1 MTLDQKTWDRI
12 PDDGEIVELLC
23 RRDEFAL
30 RAVMTKYGA
39 LMKSIAYQITGCE
52 QDAEECVNDAVLE
65 LWNTVPPACPKQ
77 LSAFV
82 GGIVRR
88 RAIDRVR
95 YNQAEKRAG
104 SEYCSSLEEL
114 EECIPDTLSER
125 DNDSEEIMHVI
136 RFFLEEQKT
145 CDRDMFLMRYFRF
158 MPNEQIA
165 ARFGMRESAVVMR
178 LVRMRKRLRKALEK
192 SNIRL

>member
-12 PDDGEIVELLC
+12 PDDGEIVEMLC

-39 LMKSIAYQITGCE
+39 LMTSIARQITGCE

-114 EECIPDTLSER
+114 EECLPDTFSEEESDSER
-125 DNDSEEIMHVI
+125 IMQVLHQ
-136 RFFLEEQKT
+136 FMNKQKPD
-145 CDRDMFLMRYFRF
+145 DRDMFLMRYFRF
-158 MPNEQIA
+158 MSNEHIA
-165 ARFGMRESAVVMR
+165 ARLGIRESTVVMR
-178 LVRMRKRLRKALEK
+178 LVRMRKRLRKELEK
-192 SNIRL
+192 NNIRL

>member
-1 MTLDQKTWDRI
+1 MILEQKTWDRI

-23 RRDEFAL
+23 HRDEFAL

-39 LMKSIAYQITGCE
+39 LMTSIARQITGCE

-65 LWNTVPPACPKQ
+65 LWNTVPPASPKQ

-82 GGIVRR
+82 GSIVRR
-88 RAIDRVR
+88 RSIDRVR

-114 EECIPDTLSER
+114 EECIPDTLSGGES
-125 DNDSEEIMHVI
+125 DSEEIMQII
-136 RFFLEEQKT
+136 RLFLDKQKT
-145 CDRDMFLMRYFRF
+145 DDRNMFLMRYFRF
-158 MPNEQIA
+158 MSNEQIA
-165 ARFGMRESAVVMR
+165 ADFGIRESVVVMR
-178 LVRMRKRLRKALEK
+178 LVRIRKKLKKALEHDG
-192 SNIRL
+192 IFI

>member
-1 MTLDQKTWDRI
+1 MILDQKTWDRI

-39 LMKSIAYQITGCE
+39 LMKSIAVQITGSE

-65 LWNTVPPACPKQ
+65 LWNTVPPASPKQ

-114 EECIPDTLSER
+114 EECLPDRQSEAES
-125 DNDSEEIMHVI
+125 DSDEISRCI
-136 RFFLEEQKT
+136 RLFLDKQKPD
-145 CDRDMFLMRYFRF
+145 DRGMFLMRYFRF
-158 MPNEQIA
+158 MSNEQIA
-165 ARFGMRESAVVMR
+165 QQLGMRESSVVMR
-178 LVRMRKRLRKALEK
+178 LVRMRKRLRKALEE
-192 SNIRL
+192 NHIRL

>member
-12 PDDGEIVELLC
+12 PDDGEIVEMLC

-39 LMKSIAYQITGCE
+39 LMTSIARQITGCE

-65 LWNTVPPACPKQ
+65 LWNTVPPASPKQ

-114 EECIPDTLSER
+114 EECLPDTFSEEESDSER
-125 DNDSEEIMHVI
+125 IMQAIHQ
-136 RFFLEEQKT
+136 FMNKQKPD
-145 CDRDMFLMRYFRF
+145 DRDMFLMRYFRF
-158 MPNEQIA
+158 MSNEQIA
-165 ARFGMRESAVVMR
+165 ARTGIRESTVVMR
-178 LVRMRKRLRKALEK
+178 LVRMRKRLRKELEK
-192 SNIRL
+192 NNIRL

>member
-1 MTLDQKTWDRI
+1 MT
-12 PDDGEIVELLC
+12 
-23 RRDEFAL
+23 
-30 RAVMTKYGA
+30 
-39 LMKSIAYQITGCE
+39 SIAQQITGCE

-88 RAIDRVR
+88 CAIDRVR

-114 EECIPDTLSER
+114 EACLPDNQSEAESDGAEIVKCIQL
-125 DNDSEEIMHVI
+125 
-136 RFFLEEQKT
+136 FLEKQKPD
-145 CDRDMFLMRYFRF
+145 DRDMFLMRYFRF
-158 MPNEQIA
+158 MSNEQIA
-165 ARFGMRESAVVMR
+165 LQLGIRESSVVMR
-178 LVRMRKRLRKALEK
+178 LVRIRKLLRKYLNE
-192 SNIRL
+192 NHIRL

>member
-1 MTLDQKTWDRI
+1 MTLEQKTWDRI
-12 PDDGEIVELLC
+12 PDDGEIVELLR
-23 RRDEFAL
+23 RRDEIAL
-30 RAVMTKYGA
+30 RAVLTKYGA
-39 LMKSIAYQITGCE
+39 LMHSLARQITGSE

-114 EECIPDTLSER
+114 EECLPDNQSEAES
-125 DNDSEEIMHVI
+125 DGEEIRNCI
-136 RFFLEEQKT
+136 RLFLDKQKPD
-145 CDRDMFLMRYFRF
+145 DRDMFLMRYFRF
-158 MPNEQIA
+158 MSNEQIA
-165 ARFGMRESAVVMR
+165 LQLGMRESSVVMR
-178 LVRMRKRLRKALEK
+178 LVRMRKRLRKYLNE
-192 SNIRL
+192 NHIRL

>member
-1 MTLDQKTWDRI
+1 MILEQKTWDRI
-12 PDDGEIVELLC
+12 PDDSEIVELLC

-39 LMKSIAYQITGCE
+39 LMKSIAVQITGSE

-65 LWNTVPPACPKQ
+65 LWNTVPPASPKQ

-114 EECIPDTLSER
+114 EECIPDRLGEQES
-125 DNDSEEIMHVI
+125 DSEEILRII
-136 RFFLEEQKT
+136 RQFLDKQKPD
-145 CDRDMFLMRYFRF
+145 DRDMFLMRYFRF
-158 MPNEQIA
+158 MSNEQIA
-165 ARFGMRESAVVMR
+165 ARLGIRESNVVMR
-178 LVRMRKRLRKALEK
+178 LVRMRKRLRKEFEK

>member
-1 MTLDQKTWDRI
+1 MILKRNAWDHI
-12 PDDGEIVELLC
+12 PDDGEIVELLR
-23 RRDEFAL
+23 RRDEIAL
-30 RAVMTKYGA
+30 RAVLTKYGA
-39 LMKSIAYQITGCE
+39 LMHSLARQITGSE

-65 LWNTVPPACPKQ
+65 LWNTVPPASPKQ

-114 EECIPDTLSER
+114 EECLPDTF
-125 DNDSEEIMHVI
+125 SEEESDSDQIMQVI
-136 RFFLEEQKT
+136 HQFMNKQKPD
-145 CDRDMFLMRYFRF
+145 DRDMFLMRYFRF
-158 MPNEQIA
+158 MSNEHIA
-165 ARFGMRESAVVMR
+165 ARFGIRESTVVMR
-178 LVRMRKRLRKALEK
+178 LVRMRKRLRKELEK
-192 SNIRL
+192 NNIRL

>member
-12 PDDGEIVELLC
+12 PDDSEIVELLC

-30 RAVMTKYGA
+30 RVVMTKYGA
-39 LMKSIAYQITGCE
+39 LMTSIARQITGCE

-114 EECIPDTLSER
+114 EECLPDTFSEKES
-125 DNDSEEIMHVI
+125 DSEEILCII
-136 RFFLEEQKT
+136 RQFLDKQKPD
-145 CDRDMFLMRYFRF
+145 DRDMFLMRYFRF
-158 MPNEQIA
+158 MSNEHIA
-165 ARFGMRESAVVMR
+165 ARLCIRESTVVMR
-178 LVRMRKRLRKALEK
+178 LVRMRKRLRKAFEQ

>member
-12 PDDGEIVELLC
+12 PDDGEIVEMLC
-23 RRDEFAL
+23 RRNEFAL

-39 LMKSIAYQITGCE
+39 LMTSIARQITGCE

-114 EECIPDTLSER
+114 EECLPDTFSEEESDSER
-125 DNDSEEIMHVI
+125 IMQVI
-136 RFFLEEQKT
+136 HQFLNKQKPD
-145 CDRDMFLMRYFRF
+145 DRDMFLMRYFRF
-158 MPNEQIA
+158 MSNEHIA
-165 ARFGMRESAVVMR
+165 ARLGIRESTVVMR
-178 LVRMRKRLRKALEK
+178 LVRMRKRLRKELEK
-192 SNIRL
+192 NNIRL

>member
-1 MTLDQKTWDRI
+1 MILDQKTWDCI

-23 RRDEFAL
+23 RRNEFAL

-39 LMKSIAYQITGCE
+39 LMTSIARQITGCE

-114 EECIPDTLSER
+114 EECLPETFSEEES
-125 DNDSEEIMHVI
+125 DSEQIMQVI
-136 RFFLEEQKT
+136 HQFLNKQKPD
-145 CDRDMFLMRYFRF
+145 DRDMFLMRYFRF
-158 MPNEQIA
+158 MSNEHIA
-165 ARFGMRESAVVMR
+165 ARLGIRESTVVMR
-178 LVRMRKRLRKALEK
+178 LVRMRKRLRKELEK
-192 SNIRL
+192 NNIRL

>member
-12 PDDGEIVELLC
+12 PDDGEIVEMLC

-39 LMKSIAYQITGCE
+39 LMTSIARQITGWE
-52 QDAEECVNDAVLE
+52 QDAEECVNDAILE
-65 LWNTVPPACPKQ
+65 LWNAVPPASPKQ
-77 LSAFV
+77 LSAFL

-114 EECIPDTLSER
+114 EECLPDTFSEEESDSER
-125 DNDSEEIMHVI
+125 IMQAIHQ
-136 RFFLEEQKT
+136 FMNKQKPD
-145 CDRDMFLMRYFRF
+145 DRDMFLMRYFRF
-158 MPNEQIA
+158 MSNEQIA
-165 ARFGMRESAVVMR
+165 ARTGIRESTVVMR
-178 LVRMRKRLRKALEK
+178 LVRMRKRLRKELEK
-192 SNIRL
+192 NNIRL

>member
-1 MTLDQKTWDRI
+1 MILDQKARDRI

-39 LMKSIAYQITGCE
+39 LMASIARQITGSE

-114 EECIPDTLSER
+114 EECLPDNQSEAES
-125 DNDSEEIMHVI
+125 DGEEIRNCI
-136 RFFLEEQKT
+136 RLFLDKQKPD
-145 CDRDMFLMRYFRF
+145 DRDMFLMRYFRF
-158 MPNEQIA
+158 MSNEQIA
-165 ARFGMRESAVVMR
+165 LQLGIRESSVVMR
-178 LVRMRKRLRKALEK
+178 LVRMRKRLRKILNE
-192 SNIRL
+192 NHIRL

>member
-12 PDDGEIVELLC
+12 PDDGEIVEMLC

-30 RAVMTKYGA
+30 RAVMTKYGT
-39 LMKSIAYQITGCE
+39 LMTSIARQITGCE

-65 LWNTVPPACPKQ
+65 LWNTVPPASPKQ

-114 EECIPDTLSER
+114 EECLPDTFSEEESDSER
-125 DNDSEEIMHVI
+125 IMQVI
-136 RFFLEEQKT
+136 HQFMNKQKPD
-145 CDRDMFLMRYFRF
+145 DRDMFLMRYFRF
-158 MPNEQIA
+158 MSNEHIA
-165 ARFGMRESAVVMR
+165 ARTGIRESTEVMR
-178 LVRMRKRLRKALEK
+178 LVRMRKRLCKELEK
-192 SNIRL
+192 NNIRL

>member
-1 MTLDQKTWDRI
+1 MTLEQKTWDRI
-12 PDDGEIVELLC
+12 PDDGEIVEMLC

-39 LMKSIAYQITGCE
+39 LMTSIARQITGCE

-88 RAIDRVR
+88 CAIDRVR

-114 EECIPDTLSER
+114 EECLPDNQSEAES
-125 DNDSEEIMHVI
+125 DGAEIVKCI
-136 RFFLEEQKT
+136 QLFLEKQKPD
-145 CDRDMFLMRYFRF
+145 DRDMFLMRYFRF
-158 MPNEQIA
+158 MSNEQIA
-165 ARFGMRESAVVMR
+165 LQLGIRESSVVMR
-178 LVRMRKRLRKALEK
+178 LVRMRKRLRKYLNE
-192 SNIRL
+192 NHIRL

>member
-1 MTLDQKTWDRI
+1 MILEQKTWDRI
-12 PDDGEIVELLC
+12 PNDGEIVELLC

-39 LMKSIAYQITGCE
+39 LMKSIAQQITGSE

-114 EECIPDTLSER
+114 EECIPDRLGEQES
-125 DNDSEEIMHVI
+125 DSEEILRII
-136 RFFLEEQKT
+136 RQFLDKQKPD
-145 CDRDMFLMRYFRF
+145 DRDMFLMRYFRF
-158 MPNEQIA
+158 MSNEQIA
-165 ARFGMRESAVVMR
+165 ARLGIRESNVVMR
-178 LVRMRKRLRKALEK
+178 LVRMRKRLRKEFEK

>member
-1 MTLDQKTWDRI
+1 MTLEQKTWDRI
-12 PDDGEIVELLC
+12 PDDGEIVEMLC

-39 LMKSIAYQITGCE
+39 LMTSIARQITGCE

-65 LWNTVPPACPKQ
+65 LWNTVPPASPKQ

-114 EECIPDTLSER
+114 EECLPDTF
-125 DNDSEEIMHVI
+125 SEEESDSDQIMQVI
-136 RFFLEEQKT
+136 HQFMNKQKPD
-145 CDRDMFLMRYFRF
+145 DRDMFLMRYFRF
-158 MPNEQIA
+158 MSNEQIA
-165 ARFGMRESAVVMR
+165 RQFGMRESSVVMR
-178 LVRMRKRLRKALEK
+178 LVRMRKRLRKLMEE
-192 SNIRL
+192 NHVRL